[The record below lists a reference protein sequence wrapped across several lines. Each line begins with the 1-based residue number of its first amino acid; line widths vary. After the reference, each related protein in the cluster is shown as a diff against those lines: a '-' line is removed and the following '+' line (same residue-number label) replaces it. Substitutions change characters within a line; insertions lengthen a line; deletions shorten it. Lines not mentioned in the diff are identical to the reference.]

1 MRGIVASPT
10 AWAVNVGLLLG
21 LLLVPTITQT
31 ITLNETLNI
40 APGVRQGRK
49 TRVGAWVIVSIL
61 NKIFKINLIS
71 MIATITRAQFSVPR
85 RSGCEC
91 WVIVRVIVGE
101 HQQ

>member
-1 MRGIVASPT
+1 M
-10 AWAVNVGLLLG
+10 NVWLLCG
-21 LLLVPTITQT
+21 LLLVPTITRT
-31 ITLNETLNI
+31 ITFDEAPNV

-71 MIATITRAQFSVPR
+71 MITTITRAQFSVPR
-85 RSGCEC
+85 RSGRENR
-91 WVIVRVIVGE
+91 VIVRVIVAE